1 MEDTIYLTPRQIL
14 AYLCDLESKVPRHT
28 PRPYEAK
35 GNWKFD
41 SDRGLEREA
50 ESILSYVGLDKCTPT
65 CSFAETP
72 DGVAGMTHN
81 TLSPSE
87 ITITVS
93 EAYRGKTTACRAI
106 LAHEICHKVIFMNGI
121 DYQYPAPEAFNDTF
135 VDLCTI
141 YIGLG
146 QTVLDGYID
155 DDTDTLKMGYLKPDM
170 YRQAFKIM
178 QSATGMYGNAGLVCI
193 QDPLLEDA
201 LDKWQHTQNP
211 RETLKQ
217 TFMKEEAVVAKVN
230 RDILLLR
237 QILRQVY
244 MEHGK
249 VLRRLSETYSSFGL
263 FDDTL
268 AGCPLRQFR
277 AVYETMFERA
287 DNTRADKIQESIG
300 QLFLDLA
307 DEYAEVDINALDYTE
322 VLCPNCGSKS
332 RFNAVGRDT
341 IIKCPN
347 CGTHFCI
354 NQNALNIPALRLR
367 RAKAAEAKAKEDEDI
382 QRRHRDNEAERHRL
396 ENLAAQQRLEASE
409 IREKAFNEGQDTAI
423 KKAQER
429 YKYYINRIP
438 RWLRLLI
445 GNRLPKEI

>member
-1 MEDTIYLTPRQIL
+1 MEETIYLTPRQIL
-14 AYLCDLESKVPRHT
+14 TYLCDLESKVPRHS

-41 SDRGLEREA
+41 SDRGLGHEA
-50 ESILSYVGLDKCTPT
+50 ESILAYIGMGKCVPT
-65 CSFAETP
+65 CSFAKTP
-72 DGVAGMTHN
+72 DGVAGMTQN
-81 TLSPSE
+81 TSSPLE

-93 EAYRGKTTACRAI
+93 EAYRGKGTACRAI

-121 DYQYPAPEAFNDTF
+121 DFRYPTPEAFNEIF

-170 YRQAFKIM
+170 YRQTFKIM

-201 LDKWQHTQNP
+201 LDKWQRTPNP

-217 TFMKEEAVVAKVN
+217 TFMKEEAVMAKAN

-237 QILRQVY
+237 QMLRQVY

-249 VLRRLSETYSSFGL
+249 VLRKLSETYSSFGL

-268 AGCPLRQFR
+268 AENPLRQFR
-277 AVYETMFERA
+277 AVYETLFERA
-287 DNTRADKIQESIG
+287 DNTRTDKMQES
-300 QLFLDLA
+300 LNSLLLDIA
-307 DEYAEVDINALDYTE
+307 DEYDMINLDALDYTDI
-322 VLCPNCGSKS
+322 LCPNCGNKS
-332 RFNAVGRDT
+332 HFNALGRET

-367 RAKAAEAKAKEDEDI
+367 RAKAAEAKADEDEEN
-382 QRRHRDNEAERHRL
+382 RRQAQNNERERRRL

-409 IREKAFNEGQDTAI
+409 IREKAFNEGQDAAI

-429 YKYYINRIP
+429 YKYYVDRLP
-438 RWLRLLI
+438 RWLRIII

>member
-1 MEDTIYLTPRQIL
+1 MEETIYLTPRQIL
-14 AYLCDLESKVPRHT
+14 TYLCDLESKVPRHS

-41 SDRGLEREA
+41 SDRGLGHEA
-50 ESILSYVGLDKCTPT
+50 ESILAYIGMGKCVPT
-65 CSFAETP
+65 CSFAKTP
-72 DGVAGMTHN
+72 DGVAGMTQN
-81 TLSPSE
+81 TSSPLE

-93 EAYRGKTTACRAI
+93 EAYRGKGTACRAI

-121 DYQYPAPEAFNDTF
+121 DFRYPTPEAFNEIF

-201 LDKWQHTQNP
+201 LDKWQRTPNP
-211 RETLKQ
+211 R
-217 TFMKEEAVVAKVN
+217 
-230 RDILLLR
+230 
-237 QILRQVY
+237 
-244 MEHGK
+244 K
-249 VLRRLSETYSSFGL
+249 VLRKLSETYSSFGL

-268 AGCPLRQFR
+268 AENPLRQFR
-277 AVYETMFERA
+277 AVYETLFERA
-287 DNTRADKIQESIG
+287 DNTRTDKMQES
-300 QLFLDLA
+300 LNSLLLDIA
-307 DEYAEVDINALDYTE
+307 DEYDMINLDALDYTA
-322 VLCPNCGSKS
+322 VLCPNCGFKS
-332 RFNAVGRDT
+332 HFNAVGRDT
-341 IIKCPN
+341 IIKCQS

-367 RAKAAEAKAKEDEDI
+367 KTKAAEAKTREAEENLR
-382 QRRHRDNEAERHRL
+382 QRQDNEHERHRL

-409 IREKAFNEGQDTAI
+409 IREKAFNEGQDAAI